1 MKHIV
6 IGTAGHIDHGKTTL
20 IEQLTGTNTDRLI
33 EEKKRGITIEL
44 GFAHFDLPS
53 GNQVGIVDVPGHEKF
68 IRQMVAGVVGM
79 DMVLFIVA
87 ADEGVMPQTRE
98 HMDIL
103 SQLGIQ
109 KSIIVI
115 TKCDLVDQEWLEL
128 IQEEVQRE
136 VVGTFL
142 EAAPII
148 PVSAREKQTLEQLI
162 VTIDRMTQEE
172 LVERNCAT
180 LVRLPVDRVFT
191 LQGIGTIVTGTLI
204 SGQIQQDMELQLY
217 PSSLCCKVKGL
228 QVYGQAQPHC
238 DAGQRVALQLSNCK
252 KEDIQRGDVLAPP
265 GSMYSTELMD
275 TKIQLLP
282 HSKRSLT
289 QRSRIHFHIGTSEVI
304 GRVKLLEQEILQA
317 GESGFVQIRLE
328 QPVAVQRGDRFVIRF
343 YSPMETIGG
352 GVVLDPRAV
361 KHKYQQSQVIA
372 QLQQLEEGTPEDA
385 LVLVLRQFG
394 ETMCVSKELAR
405 RMGQSLEEVESL
417 LEKLQIQGLV
427 CLYQTPQAKYV
438 WHIEDQ
444 MQTVATIR
452 KTLQAFHQAHPYAI
466 GMNKSDLVLQV
477 RKKIPSPLF
486 EQFLTQ
492 CFATKILKQQQSY
505 ISLLEFAVQKDAL
518 YLQLQQQ
525 LCQRLQEANTTWLTQ
540 EEIYENQ
547 ENCVYLA
554 DIMQTLEEEGII
566 TKLMEESDKRYYT
579 LSRIVTIHISWMIQV
594 LQDQGV
600 MTLVEVKEQLQSSR
614 KNAKILLEYS
624 DRNRITAKDSGES
637 QRILGKD
644 WNEYLTNSRQ

>member
-20 IEQLTGTNTDRLI
+20 ITQLTGTNTDRLA

-53 GNQVGIVDVPGHEKF
+53 GNRVGIVDVPGHEKF

-79 DMVLFIVA
+79 DMVLLIVA
-87 ADEGVMPQTRE
+87 ADEGIMPQTRE
-98 HMDIL
+98 HIDIL
-103 SQLGIQ
+103 AQLGIQ

-128 IQEEVQRE
+128 VQEEVQQE

-148 PVSAREKQTLEQLI
+148 PVSAMEKQTLEQLI
-162 VTIDRMTQEE
+162 ATIDRMTQEE
-172 LVERNCAT
+172 IVERNCAT
-180 LVRLPVDRVFT
+180 LARLPIDRVFT
-191 LQGIGTIVTGTLI
+191 LHGIGTVVTGTLI

-217 PSSLCCKVKGL
+217 PGSLRCKVKGI
-228 QVYGQAQPHC
+228 QVYGQAQTQC

-265 GSMYSTELMD
+265 GSMYSTELID
-275 TKIQLLP
+275 TKIQLLS

-304 GRVKLLEQEILQA
+304 GRVRLLEQETLQA

-352 GVVLDPRAV
+352 GVVLDPSAV
-361 KHKYQQSQVIA
+361 KHKYQQPHVIA
-372 QLQQLEEGTPEDA
+372 QLQQLEEGTPEEA
-385 LVLVLRQFG
+385 LALVLRQFG
-394 ETMCVSKELAR
+394 ETMCESKELAKR
-405 RMGQSLEEVESL
+405 TGQSLEEVESL
-417 LEKLQIQGLV
+417 LEKLQMQGLV
-427 CLYQTPQAKYV
+427 YLYQTPQARYV
-438 WHIEDQ
+438 WHSEDQ
-444 MQTVATIR
+444 MKTVTAIR
-452 KTLQAFHQAHPYAI
+452 EMLQAFHQAHPYAI
-466 GMNKSDLVLQV
+466 GMDKSSLVLQV

-486 EQFLTQ
+486 EQFLTH
-492 CFATKILKQQQSY
+492 CFTANILKQQQSY
-505 ISLLEFAVQKDAL
+505 VSLLEFTVQKDAS
-518 YLQLQQQ
+518 YQKLQQQ

-547 ENCVYLA
+547 ENRVYLI

-566 TKLMEESDKRYYT
+566 TKLTEESGKGYYT
-579 LSRIVTIHISWMIQV
+579 LSRIAAIHIGWMIQV

-600 MTLVEVKEQLQSSR
+600 ITLVEIKEQLQSSR
-614 KNAKILLEYS
+614 KNAKILLEYT
-624 DRNRITAKDSGES
+624 DRNKITAKDSGES
-637 QRILGKD
+637 QRVLGKD
-644 WNEYLTNSRQ
+644 WNEYPHNSRQ